1 MSTPFVVIVMGSRSD
16 EGHCRKIAEALA
28 AFGVQ
33 TVLRVGSAHKTAQH
47 TLNLVQTYDREA
59 RPKVFIVV
67 AGRSN
72 ALCGF
77 VDGAVSA
84 PVITCP
90 PYSEAFGGADIF
102 SALRM
107 PSGIAPGVVL
117 EPANA
122 ALLAV
127 KILGQCDQALRAR
140 LEEYQKNQMQKIF
153 QDDAEIQA

>member
-1 MSTPFVVIVMGSRSD
+1 MSMPFVVVVMGSRSD
-16 EGHCRKIAEALA
+16 ESHCRKITDVLET
-28 AFGVQ
+28 FGVQ
-33 TVLRVGSAHKTAQH
+33 SVLRVGSAHKTAQH
-47 TLNLVQTYDREA
+47 TLNLVQAYDQDP

-90 PYSEAFGGADIF
+90 PYSETFGGADIF

-127 KILGQCDQALRAR
+127 KILGQCDEALRGR
-140 LEEYQKNQMQKIF
+140 LVEYQKKQMQKIF
-153 QDDAEIQA
+153 QDDAEIQL